1 MKNNIKNILFP
12 ILVFMAF
19 ISFGSTS
26 YASTA
31 PSIYV
36 TPTGITKNVGEVF
49 SASIN
54 VNPSSAKVYA
64 VEGTIDFKN
73 LSCDSVLVVDGMM
86 AQTSPTCAKPYFL
99 IGIPNGT
106 DKDTAFLNIKVKG
119 VDVGVANVN
128 IINVDIIGEGKS
140 IGTNSTNGVYT
151 IVNNAT
157 KVGSYA
163 NGSKNLTGSILTTN
177 SSGSN
182 TISKVSTGSQG
193 SKTINGSKD
202 LNESVESNTQ
212 LAFAGMS
219 ISGVSINWIL
229 LVIILMLLIYIFLR
243 ERYYQKNR

>member
-1 MKNNIKNILFP
+1 MFP
-12 ILVFMAF
+12 ILVVMAF
-19 ISFGSTS
+19 ISFGVTS
-26 YASTA
+26 YASTV

-49 SASIN
+49 STSIN
-54 VNPSSAKVYA
+54 VNASESKVYA
-64 VEGTIDFKN
+64 VEGTINFKN
-73 LSCDSVLVVDGMM
+73 LSCESIDIADGLM
-86 AQTSPTCAKPYFL
+86 AQTTPTCAKPYFL
-99 IGIPNGT
+99 VGIPNGT
-106 DKDTAFLNIKVKG
+106 NKDTAILNIKVKG
-119 VDVGVANVN
+119 VSAGEATISVS
-128 IINVDIIGEGKS
+128 NVDIIGEGKS

-163 NGSKNLTGSILTTN
+163 NGNKNLTGSILETN

-212 LAFAGMS
+212 LAFAGMG

-243 ERYYQKNR
+243 ERHYQKNR

>member
-1 MKNNIKNILFP
+1 MFP
-12 ILVFMAF
+12 ILVVMAF
-19 ISFGSTS
+19 IIFGATS

-36 TPTGITKNVGEVF
+36 TPTGITKNVAEVF

-54 VNPSSAKVYA
+54 VNPTNGKVYA

-73 LSCDSVLVVDGMM
+73 LSCDSVVVVDGMM
-86 AQTSPTCAKPYFL
+86 AQTTPTCAKPYFL

-140 IGTNSTNGVYT
+140 IGTNSINGIYT
-151 IVNNAT
+151 IVNNGT
-157 KVGSYA
+157 TSGSYTY
-163 NGSKNLTGSILTTN
+163 GSKNLTGSILTTN

-193 SKTINGSKD
+193 SNTTNGSKD

-212 LAFAGMS
+212 LAFAGMG

-243 ERYYQKNR
+243 ERHYQKNR